1 MGSDMARRDSSPQLA
16 LASLPVIPDP
26 GAAPSP
32 PFIVWT
38 MQRTGGTQLAARLF
52 AQSARS
58 AADHEPFNP
67 GRMFAADISEAA
79 RTGTVA
85 NLMARICADGWLLK
99 YCVWRAPQ
107 EHVHLVAASA
117 AAGYRHVIL
126 HRRSAADRLASLAFA
141 NMTGIWAGDHD
152 RFVATTGARELSGRA
167 TPDRVTQTAYVMGHW
182 LDVEH
187 LVGTELRC
195 VTTLAEVHEALVSA
209 GYPPAMIAYED
220 LFGPDAGV
228 ARAALA
234 RVLGHLELSPQVG
247 LDDFTAAVR
256 GGGAQATAPLYRR
269 FRNYQQLVTA
279 VAEVP
284 TFESLIAS
292 KSGTPRIT

>member
-1 MGSDMARRDSSPQLA
+1 
-16 LASLPVIPDP
+16 
-26 GAAPSP
+26 
-32 PFIVWT
+32 
-38 MQRTGGTQLAARLF
+38 
-52 AQSARS
+52 
-58 AADHEPFNP
+58 
-67 GRMFAADISEAA
+67 
-79 RTGTVA
+79 
-85 NLMARICADGWLLK
+85 
-99 YCVWRAPQ
+99 
-107 EHVHLVAASA
+107 
-117 AAGYRHVIL
+117 
-126 HRRSAADRLASLAFA
+126 
-141 NMTGIWAGDHD
+141 
-152 RFVATTGARELSGRA
+152 
-167 TPDRVTQTAYVMGHW
+167 MGHW